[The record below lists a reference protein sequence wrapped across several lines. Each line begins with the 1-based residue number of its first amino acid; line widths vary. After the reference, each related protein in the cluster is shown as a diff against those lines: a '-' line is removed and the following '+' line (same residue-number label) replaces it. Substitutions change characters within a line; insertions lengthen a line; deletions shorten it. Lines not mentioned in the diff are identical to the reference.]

1 MTVIRPNSISGVSSI
16 TTNGGDLSLFRSDGT
31 TSDII
36 VNNVTSGIITATSF
50 VGSGTALTG
59 IDAATLKFGS
69 DTKAQ
74 AVAGGVNITGNLGV
88 SGVLTYEDVT
98 NIDSVGVITARDGLR
113 VTGISTF
120 AGNLL
125 PSANNTHDL
134 GATGT
139 RWANAYVND
148 MHFSN
153 KGSSNSVD
161 GTWGDWTLQ
170 EGEYDVFMINNR
182 SGKKFKIKME
192 EVE

>member
-36 VNNVTSGIITATSF
+36 INNVTSGIITATSF

-170 EGEYDVFMINNR
+170 EGENKIYMINNR
-182 SGKKFKIKME
+182 TGKKYSLKME
-192 EVE
+192 EV

>member
-36 VNNVTSGIITATSF
+36 INNVTSGIITATSF

-59 IDAATLKFGS
+59 IDAATLKFGN

-170 EGEYDVFMINNR
+170 EGENKIFMINNR
-182 SGKKFKIKME
+182 TGKKYSLKME
-192 EVE
+192 EE

>member
-36 VNNVTSGIITATSF
+36 INNVTSGIITATSF

-59 IDAATLKFGS
+59 IDAATLKFGN

-170 EGEYDVFMINNR
+170 EGENKIYMINNR
-182 SGKKFKIKME
+182 TGKKYSLKME
-192 EVE
+192 EV